1 MPSDNETNEGEEK
14 PFCADRA
21 KSGRA
26 GCKKCKQKIESGSL
40 RIGKVSPNPFG
51 SGKMKMW
58 YHVNCMFEVFS
69 KQRATTAKIE
79 SPDDVDGW
87 DNLGEEDQEE
97 ILSHLPDSAR
107 RKKPKPKPVTKQPE
121 KASTSKAADDTVSVS
136 SSNETSG
143 SNEDHRDNAF
153 REFRK
158 LCMNVANASS
168 YLTKTA
174 IIKEMFTKGTGG
186 DGFHG
191 DLLLW
196 CRLLLPGAVKRVYN
210 LQSKQLVKLFSRL
223 FGEDHDEMLE
233 DLEQGDVAETICKY
247 FERSTKVMPSK
258 KTRLTI
264 QEVDRFLEHLAKLTR
279 EEDQLQHF
287 ASITE
292 KCTSNDLKMI
302 IRLVKH
308 DLRINAGPKHILE
321 AVHPDAYQAFQ
332 TTRDIDIVVMK
343 CVPTVGEPTQT
354 ALKIDVK
361 ILTPV
366 LPMLAEVCKSV
377 GQAIRKCPNGMYSEV
392 KYDGERVQVHKK
404 GSEFKY
410 FSRSLKPVLPHKVN
424 HFKDYIPQAFPHG
437 KDLILDS
444 EILMIDTHTGNPLP
458 FGSLGIHKKSKF
470 KDANVCLFVFDCIYY
485 NGQSLLQ
492 KPIKERRRILKE
504 NMKEMP
510 NHIVFSEAEEIH
522 DSKALEKMMTRVF
535 KEGLEGL
542 VLKDLMSIYE
552 PGKRHWL
559 KIKKD
564 YLMDGAM
571 ADSADL
577 VVLGAWYGTGQKG
590 GMMSVFLMGCYDPNR
605 KVWCTVT
612 KVHTGHDD
620 KTLERLQTE
629 LDMVKIS
636 KDMSKVPSWLS
647 CTKTMVPD
655 FVAQDPKAQPVW
667 EITGAEF
674 TKHDV
679 HTAAGIS
686 VRFPRVTRIRA
697 DKTWETA
704 TSLPELKVLYE
715 KSKDTADFVL
725 STNDETAESNFS
737 PEKTPK
743 KRKQQKSRSPSPKRT
758 RSPRR
763 SRSASPKRIR
773 SRSPSPRKTPSA
785 LPSRRRSRSRSPS
798 PSPKKR
804 KLPDFLGNSSKARKI
819 KQSPPQVSPSKS
831 PKLDI
836 ETSLSATAKPKTVK
850 VLDSDGTYFY
860 RDIEYGQA
868 DKNPANESDT
878 SEVTKKRRILKKNP
892 LPDVFVGVKLFLPTE
907 GIATRSL
914 LERYFIAYGGE
925 LVQKENCEEATHL
938 IVTDKLKKLPTNT
951 SAHHVDVS
959 WLWDSIK
966 LQELQDPKKY
976 EKHRK

>member
-1 MPSDNETNEGEEK
+1 MPSDNETNEGDEK
-14 PFCADRA
+14 PFCTDRA
-21 KSGRA
+21 KTGRA
-26 GCKKCKQKIESGSL
+26 ACKKCKQKIESCTL
-40 RIGKVSPNPFG
+40 RIGKIAPNPYG

-87 DNLGEEDQEE
+87 DKISEEDQEE
-97 ILSHLPDSAR
+97 ILSYLPDSAR
-107 RKKPKPKPVTKQPE
+107 IKKQKPKPKPASE
-121 KASTSKAADDTVSVS
+121 STSKATDDTMS
-136 SSNETSG
+136 SSGTNETRG
-143 SNEDHRDNAF
+143 SDETHRDNAF

-158 LCMNVANASS
+158 LCMNVSNASS

-174 IIKEMFTKGTGG
+174 IIKEMFTKGTEG
-186 DGFHG
+186 DSFHG

-196 CRLLLPGAVKRVYN
+196 CRLLLPGAIKRVYN

-223 FGEDHDEMLE
+223 FGEDQDEMIE
-233 DLEQGDVAETICKY
+233 DLEQGDVAETISKY
-247 FERSTKVMPSK
+247 FETSK
-258 KTRLTI
+258 KIKPAKKSLLTI
-264 QEVDRFLEHLAKLTR
+264 QEVDRFLDYLCKLTR

-287 ASITE
+287 ASIIE

-332 TTRDIDIVVMK
+332 TTRDITSVILK
-343 CVPTVGEPTQT
+343 CVPTIGATTQN
-354 ALKIDVK
+354 ALKIDVN
-361 ILTPV
+361 ILTPI
-366 LPMLAEVCKSV
+366 LPMLAEACKSI

-444 EILMIDTHTGNPLP
+444 EILMIDTQTGNPLP
-458 FGSLGIHKKSKF
+458 FGSLGIHKKSEF
-470 KDANVCLFVFDCIYY
+470 KDANVCLFVFDCVYY
-485 NGQSLLQ
+485 NGQSLLN
-492 KPIKERRRILKE
+492 KPIKERKRILKE
-504 NMKEMP
+504 NMKEIP
-510 NHIVFSEAEEIH
+510 NHIVFSEAEEIY
-522 DSKALEKMMTRVF
+522 DSKALEKMLTRVF
-535 KEGLEGL
+535 KQGLEGL

-559 KIKKD
+559 KVKKD

-571 ADSADL
+571 ADTADL

-590 GMMSVFLMGCYDPNR
+590 GMMSVFLMGCYDPGR
-605 KVWCTVT
+605 RIWCTVT

-620 KTLERLQTE
+620 ETLEMLQTE

-655 FVAQDPKAQPVW
+655 FVARDPKAQPVW

-686 VRFPRVTRIRA
+686 VRFPRVTRIRD

-704 TSLPELKVLYE
+704 TTLPELKLLYE
-715 KSKDTADFVL
+715 KSKDMTDFAL
-725 STNDETAESNFS
+725 STTDDVEEVAESQS
-737 PEKTPK
+737 SPK
-743 KRKQQKSRSPSPKRT
+743 KRNQEQSHSPSPRRT
-758 RSPRR
+758 RSPQR
-763 SRSASPKRIR
+763 
-773 SRSPSPRKTPSA
+773 TPNSS
-785 LPSRRRSRSRSPS
+785 LSRRRSRSRSSS
-798 PSPKKR
+798 PSPKQR
-804 KLPDFLGNSSKARKI
+804 KLPDFIKNPSHARKR
-819 KQSPPQVSPSKS
+819 KQSSPHVSPSKS
-831 PKLDI
+831 PKLDA
-836 ETSLSATAKPKTVK
+836 ETSPSSSSSADRPKRVK
-850 VLDSDGTYFY
+850 VMDSGGTYFY
-860 RDIEYGQA
+860 RDIEYGEA
-868 DKNPANESDT
+868 DKNPTDNSST
-878 SEVTKKRRILKKNP
+878 PVKSEKHRVLKNP
-892 LPDVFVGVKLFLPTE
+892 LPDVFVGVKLFLPAN
-907 GIATRSL
+907 GVAMRSL

-925 LVQKENCEEATHL
+925 LVQKENCKEATHV
-938 IVTDKLKKLPTNT
+938 IVTDKLKTLPANT
-951 SAHHVDVS
+951 SAHLVDVS

-966 LQELQDPKKY
+966 LQELQDPRKY
-976 EKHRK
+976 EKQL